1 MEQMK
6 QKLETLSF
14 RDGDTVKLDWSLG
27 DVENATERP
36 IITFTEG
43 AYRTINALVE
53 KCSKEIAWNATVS
66 KETTDDGSVVYVVD
80 QIVMFP
86 QKVTGASVDV
96 DETEYSNWCSELDT
110 ETLNQL
116 RFHGHSHVNM
126 GVSPSGID
134 TDYQRQMIDQIPDFF
149 IFMIFNKRGDMYAC
163 IYDIVTNI
171 FYDNN
176 DIDVVLPELPE
187 SAFLEL
193 ADQLIDK
200 YVDERA
206 YSYSTTSANKRKT
219 NYNYSGYNKGLA
231 DNYPYMRDYNY

>member
-1 MEQMK
+1 MK

-27 DVENATERP
+27 DVENTTERP

-86 QKVTGASVDV
+86 QQVTGASVDV

-176 DIDVVLPELPE
+176 DIDIVLPELPE

-206 YSYSTTSANKRKT
+206 YSYTTTSANRHKT

-231 DNYPYMRDYNY
+231 DDYSYMRGYNY

>member
-1 MEQMK
+1 MK

-176 DIDVVLPELPE
+176 DIDIVLPELPE

-206 YSYSTTSANKRKT
+206 YSYSTTSANGRKT
-219 NYNYSGYNKGLA
+219 NYNYSGYNKSLA
-231 DNYPYMRDYNY
+231 DNYPYAHGYNY